1 VGEVAH
7 LGEQRRD
14 ASARF
19 LRFFDE
25 PPLIV
30 GERTHAI
37 LHEHPKVAGDDS
49 RGGSQLVHGE
59 R

>member
-1 VGEVAH
+1 
-7 LGEQRRD
+7 
-14 ASARF
+14 
-19 LRFFDE
+19 
-25 PPLIV
+25 LIV